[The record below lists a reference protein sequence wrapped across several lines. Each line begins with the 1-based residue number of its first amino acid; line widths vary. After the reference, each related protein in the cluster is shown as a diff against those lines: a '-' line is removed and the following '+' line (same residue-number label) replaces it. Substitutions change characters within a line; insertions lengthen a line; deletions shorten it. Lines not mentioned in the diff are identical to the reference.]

1 MKWLERY
8 HAKRCTAD
16 EAVEAIHSG
25 DNVWVMPGC
34 AVPTPLLD
42 AMVRRKDN
50 LYDVTLIHILAM
62 GHLEY
67 MEPQYEKHFR
77 HLALFIGH
85 NARKAVQDGR
95 ADAMPIF
102 LGEVPSLVRDGL
114 LPIDVSLI
122 HVSPPDEHG
131 FCSYGLD
138 VGVTKLPTE
147 HAKTVIAMVNPKM
160 PRTLGDAF
168 IHVNKLDYVVELEKD
183 LLEMPQFDFDLDD
196 PTNVVPARI
205 GANIVE
211 LIEDGSTMQM
221 GIGAIPDAVLHFLR
235 DKKDLGIHTEMF
247 SDGIVDLVDEGVV
260 NNEKKTLHRGKIV
273 AGFVLGSQSTF
284 NFVDNNPIFEFRPQE
299 YVNDVYV
306 ISQNEKMVAINSALE
321 IDITGQVCADSIGP
335 RLYSGFG
342 GQVDFIRGAARSK
355 GGKPIIALPATA
367 KEDAISRIVPQLK
380 PGAGVVTGRADVH
393 WVVTEYGAV
402 NLHGKTFRERAK
414 MLISI
419 AHPKFRE
426 ELERYA
432 KERKLI

>member
-1 MKWLERY
+1 MRWLEKY
-8 HAKRCTAD
+8 HSKRCTAD
-16 EAVEAIHSG
+16 EAVQAIRSG

-42 AMVRRKDN
+42 AMVRRKDD
-50 LYDVTLIHILAM
+50 LYGVTVIHILAM

-85 NARKAVQDGR
+85 NARKAVQEGR

-138 VGVTKLPTE
+138 VGVTKAPTE
-147 HAKTVIAMVNPKM
+147 HAKTVIALVNPKM

-168 IHVNKLDYVVELEKD
+168 IHVSKLHHVVEMDPD
-183 LLEMPQFDFDLDD
+183 LHEMPQFVFDPED
-196 PTNVVPARI
+196 PSNIAPSKI
-205 GANIVE
+205 GANIVD

-221 GIGAIPDAVLHFLR
+221 GIGTIPDAVLHYLR

-260 NNEKKTLHRGKIV
+260 NNEKKTLHRGKIL
-273 AGFVLGSQSTF
+273 AGFVLGTRSTF
-284 NFVDNNPIFEFRPQE
+284 DYVDNNPVFEFRPQE
-299 YVNDVYV
+299 YVNDVGV
-306 ISQNEKMVAINSALE
+306 IAQNDKMVAINSALE
-321 IDITGQVCADSIGP
+321 VDITGQVCADSIGP
-335 RLYSGFG
+335 KLYSGFG

-355 GGKPIIALPATA
+355 GGKPIIALPSTA
-367 KEDAISRIVPQLK
+367 KDDSISRIVSQLK

-402 NLHGKTFRERAK
+402 NLFGKTFRERAK
-414 MLISI
+414 LLISI

-426 ELERYA
+426 GLEKYA
-432 KERKLI
+432 KELKLI